1 MRLLLADKNYSGG
14 VVKGQVLWVGLAVT
28 SGNGAAAQAACR
40 LEGVVTSTT
49 FVSVVMPYLNIYKR
63 TAKLGMT
70 LTIPEAG
77 LCNGWVGNAY
87 DYIVCLRAGPFP
99 LSVHPRF
106 SISH

>member
-1 MRLLLADKNYSGG
+1 MGTSCFTVQEWHCCSGCL
-14 VVKGQVLWVGLAVT
+14 QT
-28 SGNGAAAQAACR
+28 
-40 LEGVVTSTT
+40 LEGIVSSTT

-77 LCNGWVGNAY
+77 LCKVWVGNAY
-87 DYIVCLRAGPFP
+87 DYIACLRAGPFP